1 MTKEPSPDTV
11 IGRAPGSGLRKKP
24 GEDAEAQGPSGTT
37 RWRLTVGL
45 GPGAALAGP
54 ASAGARG
61 PQAAC
66 VSEGQCLPP
75 RLSLSLRPLC
85 SARLIPVANRA
96 ASTQG
101 LGAGRARFPL
111 LLVTLSSPLDVS
123 SGSPPREAFPDP
135 SERAAGLGS
144 SAPCTAGG
152 GRCTGPRRG
161 PLPVGSLPDLQLR
174 TLLEKSSAID
184 SYIRLWFTSSSG
196 SNLRCP
202 GKDRSSA
209 KAMKPRW
216 GPACCSLRQTAT
228 GGRCSSTEAEPA
240 EPSELCSIFS
250 SLFTKVLYCLQ
261 SVKNCCSACLVA
273 YYCLLLY
280 FSPSSPLTSDV

>member
-1 MTKEPSPDTV
+1 MAAD
-11 IGRAPGSGLRKKP
+11 GRARPGSRAG
-24 GEDAEAQGPSGTT
+24 
-37 RWRLTVGL
+37 
-45 GPGAALAGP
+45 GP

-66 VSEGQCLPP
+66 FRRPVSPSPPVTVASPPVLCTANSCSESRGLHSGPWRRPCPLPFAP
-75 RLSLSLRPLC
+75 GDPD
-85 SARLIPVANRA
+85 P
-96 ASTQG
+96 
-101 LGAGRARFPL
+101 
-111 LLVTLSSPLDVS
+111 PLDVS

-161 PLPVGSLPDLQLR
+161 PLPVGGLPDLQLR

-196 SNLRCP
+196 SNFRCP

>member
-1 MTKEPSPDTV
+1 MTKEPSPDSV

-37 RWRLTVGL
+37 RWWPAVGL
-45 GPGAALAGP
+45 GRGAALAARP
-54 ASAGARG
+54 LRARG
-61 PQAAC
+61 APRPP

-152 GRCTGPRRG
+152 ARCTGPRRG
-161 PLPVGSLPDLQLR
+161 PLPVGGLPDLQLR